1 MYIVLEHFQGLLTQI
16 GFEPN
21 FFAILE
27 LNLNPS
33 TFFNQCGN
41 MHIVLKQFQ
50 SLLTQIGFEP
60 YFFPIL
66 ELNLN
71 LFTFFKQYGN
81 MHIVLKHFQSLFTQ
95 IGFEPI
101 FCHPGIEPKPF
112 YILQA
117 IWQYEYHFE
126 AFSVCRAKKD

>member
-1 MYIVLEHFQGLLTQI
+1 MHIILKHFQSVESNRIRNT
-16 GFEPN
+16 

-27 LNLNPS
+27 LNLNPI
-33 TFFNQCGN
+33 TFFKQYCN
-41 MHIVLKQFQ
+41 MHIVLKHFQ
-50 SLLTQIGFEP
+50 VLLTLTGYELQ
-60 YFFPIL
+60 FFPIL

-81 MHIVLKHFQSLFTQ
+81 MLIVLMHFQSLFTQ

-112 YILQA
+112 YIFQA
-117 IWQYEYHFE
+117 IWQYAYCFE
-126 AFSVCRAKKD
+126 AF

>member
-1 MYIVLEHFQGLLTQI
+1 
-16 GFEPN
+16 
-21 FFAILE
+21 
-27 LNLNPS
+27 
-33 TFFNQCGN
+33 

-81 MHIVLKHFQSLFTQ
+81 MHIILNHFKSLLTQ
-95 IGFEPI
+95 IGFEPKY

-112 YILQA
+112 YFFQA
-117 IWQYEYHFE
+117 IWQYAYCFE
-126 AFSVCRAKKD
+126 AFSRSVDPNRI